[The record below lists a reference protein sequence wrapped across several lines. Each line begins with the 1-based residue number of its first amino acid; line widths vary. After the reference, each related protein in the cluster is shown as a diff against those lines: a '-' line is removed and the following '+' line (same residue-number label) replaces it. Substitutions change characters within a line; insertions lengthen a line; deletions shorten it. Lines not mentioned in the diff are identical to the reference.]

1 MSMEHP
7 QNELRDKESVVRE
20 KFQVTLP
27 AFIRD
32 RARLNVG
39 DILLWEFDENSKTM
53 TVIKRPF
60 NFTSQLSGLG
70 KHLWKNGVETLKKE
84 RAREW
89 GV

>member
-1 MSMEHP
+1 MEPP
-7 QNELRDKESVVRE
+7 QNELRDKESLVRE

-27 AFIRD
+27 AFIRE

-53 TVIKRPF
+53 TVIKRPSH
-60 NFTSQLSGLG
+60 FTSQLAGLG
-70 KHLWKNGVETLKKE
+70 KHLWKDGVKTLKKE
-84 RAREW
+84 RASEW